1 MTPTAPN
8 PQPSVAVCIPAH
20 GAPEPLLR
28 LLESLDEVDY
38 PAALIQRIVCVDGPD
53 PVLEHVARAA
63 DATVVT
69 LAVNSGSYAA
79 RNAAIDAV
87 APDVSVVLFT
97 DVDCTVTAG
106 WIRQHL
112 QALASADASGGGVR
126 LTTSQPPRPA
136 EWVDA
141 GRHLR
146 QQHFVEVLGFAATC
160 NLAVR
165 REVLST
171 LRFDATLRSGGDF
184 DFGQRLRAAGLT
196 LVYSPE
202 ALVEHPARS
211 SARGVLRKVA
221 RVAQGAAV
229 NQTRGH
235 TAALRR
241 DPTRVSALARA
252 DREGAGGGA
261 LWRAQV
267 RGLDIACSLVYAR
280 HVPSVVVPALRRR
293 LPGRR

>member
-1 MTPTAPN
+1 VTATAPN

-20 GAPEPLLR
+20 GAPEPLQR
-28 LLESLDEVDY
+28 LLASLDDVDY
-38 PAALIQRIVCVDGPD
+38 PPGLVERIVCVDGPD
-53 PVLEHVARAA
+53 HALENAARDAG
-63 DATVVT
+63 ATVVT

-87 APDVSVVLFT
+87 TPDAQVVLFT

-106 WIRQHL
+106 WIRHHVE
-112 QALASADASGGGVR
+112 ALRTADASGGGVR

-165 REVLST
+165 RGVLASM
-171 LRFDATLRSGGDF
+171 RFDATLRSGGDF
-184 DFGQRLRAAGLT
+184 DFGQRLRAAGFT
-196 LVYSPE
+196 LAYTPD
-202 ALVEHPARS
+202 ALVEHPARTT
-211 SARGVLRKVA
+211 ARGVLRKVA

-229 NQTRGH
+229 NQARGH
-235 TAALRR
+235 QAALRR
-241 DPTRVSALARA
+241 DPTRGSALTRA
-252 DREGAGGGA
+252 AREGAGGGL

-267 RGLDIACSLVYAR
+267 KGLDLACSLVYAR
-280 HVPSVVVPALRRR
+280 HVPSVVVPAIRRR
-293 LPGRR
+293 LPDRR

>member
-1 MTPTAPN
+1 MTTAAPN

-20 GAPEPLLR
+20 GASEPLQR
-28 LLESLDEVDY
+28 LLTSLAQVDY
-38 PAALIQRIVCVDGPD
+38 PAELIQCVVCVDGPD
-53 PVLEHVARAA
+53 PALEQAARDAG
-63 DATVVT
+63 ATVVT

-79 RNAAIDAV
+79 RNAAIDGVTNDA
-87 APDVSVVLFT
+87 AVVLFT

-106 WIRQHL
+106 WIRHHVE
-112 QALASADASGGGVR
+112 ALRQADASGGGVR
-126 LTTSQPPRPA
+126 LTTSEPPRPA

-146 QQHFVEVLGFAATC
+146 QQHFVETLGFAATC
-160 NLAVR
+160 NLGVR
-165 REVLST
+165 REALAS

-184 DFGQRLRAAGLT
+184 DFGQRLRAAGFT
-196 LVYSPE
+196 LAYTPA
-202 ALVEHPARS
+202 ALVEHPART

-221 RVAQGAAV
+221 RVAEGAAV

-235 TAALRR
+235 QAALRR

-252 DREGAGGGA
+252 DQEGVGGGA

-267 RGLDIACSLVYAR
+267 KGLDLACSLVYAR
-280 HVPSVVVPALRRR
+280 HVPSVVVPAIRRR
-293 LPGRR
+293 VTGRR